1 MTIRGPYEYPKY
13 YIGLSTDIKSN
24 IKNVGVGDEFFE
36 EDTQTTY
43 KYNGETWNPKSD
55 HVVPYLW
62 NTDSLALEVATKGV
76 GVGASVNVENFP
88 AVISGATVPVSGTVN
103 VGLTSQYALKLMED
117 SVNPGTISYV
127 GEAVAGASHL
137 DPVWRIKMMDTTSGV
152 VITWADG
159 VNTFTKKWSDRET
172 YDYS

>member
-24 IKNVGVGDEFFE
+24 IKN
-36 EDTQTTY
+36 
-43 KYNGETWNPKSD
+43 
-55 HVVPYLW
+55 
-62 NTDSLALEVATKGV
+62 V

-137 DPVWRIKMMDTTSGV
+137 DPVWRIKMMDTMSGV
-152 VITWADG
+152 VIT
-159 VNTFTKKWSDRET
+159 
-172 YDYS
+172 